1 VTYPLYVPPEQVIKD
16 RADFARRGARR
27 GRPAAVVSSADGVL
41 MAARNTSR
49 ALKKLSEIYDKVGFA
64 AVGKWS
70 EFEALRVAGIR
81 YADLLGYSYDR
92 VDVTARGLAGA
103 YAQTV
108 SAAFTAAP
116 KPLEVEVA
124 VAQVGPDQA
133 SDAVFHVTFDGAVS
147 DELPW
152 AVLGGAPADALEV
165 FKAGWRPGLAL
176 GEAARLVRAALAAP
190 GAAGAEV
197 AFEVA
202 LLRRGAP
209 GRAFER
215 LAALP

>member
-1 VTYPLYVPPEQVIKD
+1 VTYPLYVPPEQIIKD
-16 RADFARRGARR
+16 RADFARRGAHR
-27 GRPAAVVSSADGVL
+27 GRPAVVVSTADGVL
-41 MAARNTSR
+41 LAARNASR
-49 ALKKLSEIYDKVGFA
+49 ALKKLSEIYDKIGFA

-81 YADLLGYSYDR
+81 YADLRGYAYDR

-108 SAAFTAAP
+108 SAAFTTDP
-116 KPLEVEVA
+116 KPLEVELA
-124 VAQVGPDQA
+124 VAEVGDTQA
-133 SDAVFHVTFDGAVS
+133 ADAVFHVTFDGAVS
-147 DELPW
+147 DESPW
-152 AVLGGAPADALEV
+152 AVLGGAPEGAAQVLGER
-165 FKAGWRPGLAL
+165 WRPGLTLA
-176 GEAARLVRAALAAP
+176 EAGRLAQAALTAP
-190 GAAGAEV
+190 DRTEA

-202 LLRRGAP
+202 LLRRGVA